1 MSYVVCLTNP
11 PPATPHI
18 PLHSNF
24 PCSEMT
30 KHAMRGLEEGLQV
43 HAALSDTVTSTPIL
57 IDIVMMVMMMMM
69 MMIIISTKIDWCKR
83 QRRSWE
89 SARQRDTLEHAP
101 RDHTMHCNMISLTQC
116 NRLLNTILRDII
128 ATL

>member
-24 PCSEMT
+24 PCSEIT

-57 IDIVMMVMMMMM
+57 MIDIVMMMMMTT
-69 MMIIISTKIDWCKR
+69 MIIISTKIDWCKR

-89 SARQRDTLEHAP
+89 SARQRETLEHAP